1 MNSDILIKRYCKEL
15 RFGMNIYN
23 NYSKINAS
31 DHADFLA
38 QLLKMEIEHR
48 ELVRKNRNLKSAG
61 FDVIKTF
68 ENYEFRDIQIPNTIG
83 IEELKSGASI
93 KSIKNLSSHIN
104 VLERSQN
111 HV

>member
-83 IEELKSGASI
+83 IEELKSGAFIDSL
-93 KSIKNLSSHIN
+93 KT
-104 VLERSQN
+104 
-111 HV
+111 

>member
-38 QLLKMEIEHR
+38 QLLKMEIENR
-48 ELVRKNRNLKSAG
+48 ERVRKNRNLKSAG

-68 ENYEFRDIQIPNTIG
+68 ENYI
-83 IEELKSGASI
+83 
-93 KSIKNLSSHIN
+93 
-104 VLERSQN
+104 
-111 HV
+111 